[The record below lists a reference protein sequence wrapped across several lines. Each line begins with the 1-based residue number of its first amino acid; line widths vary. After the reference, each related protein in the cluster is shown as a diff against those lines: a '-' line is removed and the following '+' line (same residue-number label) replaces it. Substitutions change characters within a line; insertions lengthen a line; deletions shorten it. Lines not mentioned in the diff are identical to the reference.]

1 MQEDAHRLMMHST
14 ISAARRTVCFHK
26 HLADTCFAVKRRLLC
41 FSLVFPKSAALCY
54 THHSS
59 GKPSFSMF
67 HCETTAKG
75 VKKRL
80 QAPLA
85 QDDIYAVFMQ
95 YWVGFLYFL
104 LVSPHA
110 IITSITQEMDLF
122 KLLSSYFK
130 VRCVCLK
137 KNILKKLLKD
147 DKNLFF
153 RPAASQSTNESF
165 GTAGE
170 HNDTNEDTYAN
181 SSQDSTLVMREVSLR
196 FNLWPWLHRNRH
208 SSSLHQICCFFTE

>member
-1 MQEDAHRLMMHST
+1 MQLGGRFAFTNIWPILVLQLRGDFCVFPLFSQSLQLCATL
-14 ISAARRTVCFHK
+14 II
-26 HLADTCFAVKRRLLC
+26 HLANLPFLC
-41 FSLVFPKSAALCY
+41 F
-54 THHSS
+54 T
-59 GKPSFSMF
+59 
-67 HCETTAKG
+67 
-75 VKKRL
+75 VKQQL

-85 QDDIYAVFMQ
+85 QDDLYAVFMQ

-104 LVSPHA
+104 LVSLHA
-110 IITSITQEMDLF
+110 IITYITQETDLF

-137 KNILKKLLKD
+137 KNILKKFLKD

-181 SSQDSTLVMREVSLR
+181 SSQDSTMVMREVSLR